1 MDTTE
6 KIVVDARR
14 PLMRWSAVFAGL
26 VLVIA
31 AYSLLLLLGSALG
44 LSIVDATDAAA
55 VGEGF
60 GIGAGLWML
69 LSSVVAF
76 FFGGLLAARL
86 DGNPEHGIG
95 ALHGITLWSAATVLL
110 AYLATAGILGTAQMA
125 GSAVQS
131 AASAAVGGGAIAGA
145 MSGEDS
151 AAGNRIAAMVKI
163 KIAEQLSQAQAPA
176 GQPGAPATGA
186 QASPQEIRQAVDQLE
201 PEVLTDVGMAL
212 MRGDVEGAKSTLAIN
227 TSLSRAQIDS
237 VVNGVSAE
245 TEQAVNAAKAK
256 VAETSEQVAKYG
268 QAVLWSV
275 FISSA
280 LGLIAAVIGGWAGPR
295 TFVRQPYATA
305 IP

>member
-1 MDTTE
+1 MDATE

-14 PLMRWSAVFAGL
+14 PLMRWSAIFAGL

-44 LSIVDATDAAA
+44 LSIADATDAAA

-69 LSSVVAF
+69 LSSIIAF
-76 FFGGLLAARL
+76 FFGGMLAARL

-110 AYLATAGILGTAQMA
+110 AYLATAGILGTAQLA
-125 GSAVQS
+125 GGAVQS
-131 AASAAVGGGAIAGA
+131 AASAVAGGDAVVGAMGGG
-145 MSGEDS
+145 MENS
-151 AAGNRIAAMVKI
+151 AVGNRIAAMVKTQ
-163 KIAEQLSQAQAPA
+163 IAEQLSRAQGPEQQA
-176 GQPGAPATGA
+176 
-186 QASPQEIRQAVDQLE
+186 ASPQEIRQAVEGLD
-201 PEVLTDVGMAL
+201 PNALTDVGMAL
-212 MRGDVEGAKSTLAIN
+212 VRGDVEGAKSVLAIN
-227 TSLSRAQIDS
+227 TSLSRAQIDA
-237 VVNGVSAE
+237 VVNGVSTE
-245 TEQAVNAAKAK
+245 TNQAVNAAKAK
-256 VAETSEQVAKYG
+256 MAQTSEQVAKYG
-268 QAVLWSV
+268 EAVLWSV

-280 LGLIAAVIGGWAGPR
+280 LGLIAAVVGGWAGPR